1 MTAVFF
7 LIKRF
12 MEIIVDSHKILRNT
26 RATATHLNGCDKW
39 INAKCVYMCL
49 FIYLDFP
56 KS

>member
-12 MEIIVDSHKILRNT
+12 MEIIVDSHEVLRNT
-26 RATATHLNGCDKW
+26 RATATVNCCDKW

-56 KS
+56 